1 MVTRFDTDHLR
12 RGTEALSGFV
22 TGARVLGA
30 AGLLTPMRPDVALRA
45 ALALAREGLSP
56 AAALAYS
63 AARYPDRLA
72 VLDERGTLTFPEASL
87 EADRLAGVLEAGGVR
102 AGDRVGLL
110 SANHRGFLLAT
121 AALSS
126 LQADVLLLNAAS
138 SGREVGRLLDSEQIS
153 HLVHDGALPVPE
165 RDRTS
170 LHRLGEGPY
179 ASRRGGR
186 SLLGGLP
193 GRVLRPSRYVL
204 MTSGTTGRP
213 KGAARPVPLSLD
225 PLVAMLSRL
234 PLKVNDVTMIASPLF
249 HAWGFAHLGLGLALS
264 SSLVLRPRFDAEAT
278 LSAVAQHRVRV
289 LVAVPVMLQRLVE
302 LPEATRRRYDTS
314 SLEVVASSGSALP
327 GDLATRVMDTFGE
340 VLYNL
345 YGSTEAAWATVAGP
359 SDLRAHPRT
368 AGRPPRGSRVLVV
381 GDDGRPVGPATT
393 GRILVSNSMVRRAAD
408 ADAAGFVATGDLGHL
423 DGNGLLFVDGR
434 QDDMVVSGGENVY
447 PDEVEEVLLS
457 HPGVLEAA
465 VAGVPDEEFGA
476 RLRAAV
482 VTAPGHELSEDEL
495 RAFLRERIARFKVP
509 RDIVFLSSL
518 PRTAT
523 GKPRRRSIRE
533 AGGQDAVS

>member
-1 MVTRFDTDHLR
+1 MGFEPPSPR
-12 RGTEALSGFV
+12 RGVEALSGV
-22 TGARVLGA
+22 LTGLQVLGG
-30 AGLLTPMRPDVALRA
+30 AGLLRPMRPDVAARGV
-45 ALALAREGLSP
+45 LALARDGLSP
-56 AAALAYS
+56 AAALGYS
-63 AARYPDRLA
+63 AARFPDRLA
-72 VLDERGTLTFPEASL
+72 VVDDRGTLTFPEARL

-126 LQADVLLLNAAS
+126 LQADVVLLNAAAS
-138 SGREVGRLLDSEQIS
+138 RRELAAVLCGEHIA
-153 HLVHDGALPVPE
+153 HLVHDG
-165 RDRTS
+165 
-170 LHRLGEGPY
+170 RLDP
-179 ASRRGGR
+179 
-186 SLLGGLP
+186 LP
-193 GRVLRPSRYVL
+193 GAPDTLVHPLSWQPLPPGREGRPLLSGVPRRFRRPSRYVL
-204 MTSGTTGRP
+204 LTSGTTGRP
-213 KGAARPVPLSLD
+213 KGAARSVPLSLD

-234 PLKVNDVTMIASPLF
+234 PLRVNDVTMIASPLF
-249 HAWGFAHLGLGLALS
+249 HAWGFAHLGLGLVLS
-264 SSLVLRPRFDAEAT
+264 STFVLRTRFDAEAT
-278 LSAVAQHRVRV
+278 LAAIAQQRVRV

-327 GDLATRVMDTFGE
+327 GELATRVMDAFGE

-345 YGSTEAAWATVAGP
+345 YGSTEAAWATVATP
-359 SDLRAHPRT
+359 SDLRADPRT

-381 GDDGRPVGPATT
+381 GDDGAPVAPGTT
-393 GRILVSNSMVRRAAD
+393 GRILVSNSMVSRPVAGTDRG
-408 ADAAGFVATGDLGHL
+408 GFVATGDLGHL
-423 DGNGLLFVDGR
+423 DATGLLFVDGR
-434 QDDMVVSGGENVY
+434 EDDMVVSGGENVY

-465 VAGVPDEEFGA
+465 VVGVPDEEFGA

-482 VTAPGHELSEDEL
+482 VAAPGHEPSEEEL
-495 RAFLRERIARFKVP
+495 RAFLRERVARFKVP
-509 RDIVFLSSL
+509 REIVFLPSL

-533 AGGQDAVS
+533 PDRRDGAT